1 MPVPLKNVSAEAI
14 EIALEKVFAEMHGK
28 PVSVKIAELKFDPR
42 QGRTDVA
49 LSVWD
54 DTTDDLFTGF

>member
-1 MPVPLKNVSAEAI
+1 MSVPLKNVSAETI
-14 EIALEKVFAEMHGK
+14 EMALEKVFAEMHGK
-28 PVSVKIAELKFDPR
+28 PVSVKIAELKFDPK

-49 LSVWD
+49 VSVWD

>member
-1 MPVPLKNVSAEAI
+1 MSTEAI
-14 EIALEKVFAEMHGK
+14 ERALEKVFAEMHGK
-28 PVSVKIAELKFDPR
+28 PVSLKIAELKFDPR

>member
-1 MPVPLKNVSAEAI
+1 M
-14 EIALEKVFAEMHGK
+14 ALEKVFAEMHGK
-28 PVSVKIAELKFDPR
+28 PVSVKIAELKFDPK

-49 LSVWD
+49 VSVWD